1 MQVDDPAVDES
12 GAAGGQEKTADRPI
26 ETLDDDRMGR
36 RRFAEELA
44 REILSAPADEGY
56 VLALTGAWGSGK
68 TSILNMTAEA
78 VGDDAIVIQFNPWMF
93 SGTEALVSVFFQEV
107 SKELGRKRATAK
119 VIAEKLAT
127 YGRLLSP
134 VAAVLGAGGAVEAAA
149 DLLQRSASDPSVFEE
164 RAELK
169 KELSKLDS
177 RLVVVLDDVDRL
189 RPDEVRDIIRLVR
202 LVGDFPNTIY
212 LLAFDRRRVEECLGE
227 GDLQRGRAYLEKIVQ
242 VAYDVPIARDPDLTT
257 LFLDGLLPLVGASTT
272 GPLRGDDWQNV
283 FAFVIKPL
291 LESPRDVRR
300 YLQSLPMTIQMV
312 GDEVALADLL
322 ALESIRVLRPD
333 MFEAIV
339 NAAAVL
345 GTTRSI
351 GVGGSATGDGPTAGA
366 LAGLAT
372 LDVELAS
379 SICRWLFPAAGPHF
393 GHTGYGPEWIA
404 TWRKQ
409 RKVANPD
416 VFRYYLERRL
426 PDGVVPAHTIDD
438 LLESLRQPARLHEIL
453 DSLDSHELADALERL
468 AQGLAD
474 IPYDPDTPL
483 TDDPASISLPILLDQ
498 LPRLPKGASDANPFG
513 PGVTIGRLALR
524 MVERFPDPDIRI
536 ATVRDALSR
545 SAIVSSRIIMLR
557 VLGHRPNIGLGIIPA
572 TVADELEAGQ
582 RELIA
587 GATPDDLA
595 TDPSSL
601 TIANLLGETTEGK
614 TALGAAAENDTLMIA
629 LLVDATGRTS
639 GRALG
644 AAATDFTTVLSWDH
658 LVGLLG
664 EELLVRR
671 IAELLTQIDDGNLS
685 IEADQA
691 DVLDLAARYATGWRP
706 DPLMQMLMNATYS
719 APSAPTAGT
728 KDDAPPDQ
736 QGDG

>member
-1 MQVDDPAVDES
+1 MQVDDSMADES

-26 ETLDDDRMGR
+26 ETLNDDRMGR

-44 REILSAPADEGY
+44 QEILSAPADEGY

-78 VGDDAIVIQFNPWMF
+78 VGDEAIVIQFNPWMF
-93 SGTEALVSVFFQEV
+93 SGTDALVSAFFQEV

-134 VAAVLGAGGAVEAAA
+134 VAAVFGAGGAVEAAA
-149 DLLQRSASDPSVFEE
+149 GLLQRSASDPSVFEE

-169 KELSKLDS
+169 EELSKLDS

-189 RPDEVRDIIRLVR
+189 RPDEVRDIVRLVR

-212 LLAFDRRRVEECLGE
+212 LLAFDRQRVEECLGE

-272 GPLRGDDWQNV
+272 GPLHGDDWQNV

-300 YLQSLPMTIQMV
+300 YLQSLPMTTRMV

-333 MFEAIV
+333 MFEEIV
-339 NAAAVL
+339 NAADVL
-345 GTTRSI
+345 GTTRSL
-351 GVGGSATGDGPTAGA
+351 GVGGSATGSDPTDGP
-366 LAGLAT
+366 LAGLAK
-372 LDVELAS
+372 LDAELAS
-379 SICRWLFPAAGPHF
+379 AICRWLFPAAGHYF

-426 PDGVVPAHTIDD
+426 PDGVVPAHTIDH
-438 LLESLRQPARLHEIL
+438 LLENLREPGRMREIL
-453 DSLDSHELADALERL
+453 DS
-468 AQGLAD
+468 
-474 IPYDPDTPL
+474 
-483 TDDPASISLPILLDQ
+483 
-498 LPRLPKGASDANPFG
+498 
-513 PGVTIGRLALR
+513 
-524 MVERFPDPDIRI
+524 
-536 ATVRDALSR
+536 
-545 SAIVSSRIIMLR
+545 
-557 VLGHRPNIGLGIIPA
+557 
-572 TVADELEAGQ
+572 
-582 RELIA
+582 
-587 GATPDDLA
+587 
-595 TDPSSL
+595 
-601 TIANLLGETTEGK
+601 
-614 TALGAAAENDTLMIA
+614 
-629 LLVDATGRTS
+629 
-639 GRALG
+639 
-644 AAATDFTTVLSWDH
+644 
-658 LVGLLG
+658 
-664 EELLVRR
+664 
-671 IAELLTQIDDGNLS
+671 IAE
-685 IEADQA
+685 
-691 DVLDLAARYATGWRP
+691 
-706 DPLMQMLMNATYS
+706 
-719 APSAPTAGT
+719 PSLGSP
-728 KDDAPPDQ
+728 
-736 QGDG
+736 